1 MNNFW
6 ITLRMEFRGLF
17 ELGSNPSKRHWG
29 LFALNLVFDGIIY
42 FVFLAAMYFISK
54 MILLGSLPMQ
64 YEFLV
69 VATVISMLVQLGT
82 STGRLIKV
90 LYHDVDNELLLRFPI
105 GGTELF
111 LSKATFV
118 YLNNLI
124 ISVLFTLPFYIFYGI
139 FMNMDVGFYFS
150 AVAISMLVSLVPFFF
165 ANLIAVPVM
174 HVNNQMKNKFALNLA
189 VIIILLVVSFSIYML
204 VLQGILHY
212 YETQEAASL
221 FSDDFLLR
229 VKAIASALIPASYY
243 ANILHGEKV
252 WFSIIM
258 TTLITLVSGAV
269 SLYMAS
275 KYYYPT
281 LLKSIEKGKEAFTK
295 KVKNKVRSIFG
306 TILHTETLIIFRS
319 FSYAFQYLAM
329 AIAAPFM
336 VYFCNNLAVAIGD
349 SSVGGAIIPGLTMM
363 VVLIFDTIIISF
375 ASTTISRNGQY
386 FYLTKIFPITFKFQ
400 IFSKMALYFFVAA
413 ASSLV
418 SCLTTWLIFGGEKF
432 GNYIGVLDVLG
443 IFSISALIII
453 SQTCIAI
460 LADLKSPNFD
470 VNGEGELVQ
479 ANKNVSNSMILG
491 IAISVIYGIIAMV
504 FTYLPMGS
512 LNMGIKGVYI
522 VLTAIS
528 LGIAAIT
535 VSILYFRVDKLYDK
549 LVG

>member
-6 ITLRMEFRGLF
+6 ITLKMEFRGMF
-17 ELGSNPSKRHWG
+17 ELGSNPTKRHWG

-42 FVFLAAMYFISK
+42 FVFLLAMYFVSK
-54 MILLGSLPMQ
+54 MILLGTLPMQ

-69 VATVISMLVQLGT
+69 VATVLSMVVQLGT
-82 STGRLIKV
+82 STSRLIKV

-124 ISVLFTLPFYIFYGI
+124 VSVVFTLPFYIYYGI
-139 FMNMDVGFYFS
+139 FMNMGVGFYFS
-150 AVAISMLVSLVPFFF
+150 AVAISMLISLVPFFF

-174 HVNNQMKNKFALNLA
+174 HVSNQMKNKFAFNLA
-189 VIIILLVVSFSIYML
+189 AIIILLVVSFSIYML
-204 VLQGILHY
+204 VLRGILQY
-212 YETQEAASL
+212 YETQETASL
-221 FSDDFLLR
+221 FTDDFLLK
-229 VKAIASALIPASYY
+229 VKSIASAFIPSSYY
-243 ANILHGEKV
+243 ANILYGEKI
-252 WFSIIM
+252 WFSIGM
-258 TTLITLVSGAV
+258 TTLITTVSGAV
-269 SLYMAS
+269 SLFMAS

-295 KVKNKVRSIFG
+295 KTKSRVRSVFG
-306 TILHTETLIIFRS
+306 TILHTESLIIFRS
-319 FSYAFQYLAM
+319 LSYAFQYLAM

-349 SSVGGAIIPGLTMM
+349 ASVGGAIIPGLTMM

-386 FYLTKIFPITFKFQ
+386 FYLTKIFPVTYKYQ
-400 IFSKMALYFFVAA
+400 IFAKMALYFFVAA

-418 SCLTTWLIFGGEKF
+418 SCITTWIIFGGEKY
-432 GNYIGVLDVLG
+432 GNYIGILDVLG
-443 IFSISALIII
+443 IFSISALVIVM
-453 SQTCIAI
+453 QTCIAI

-470 VNGEGELVQ
+470 VNNEGDLVQ

-491 IAISVIYGIIAMV
+491 IAISIIYGIVAMV
-504 FTYLPMGS
+504 FTYLPMGV

-522 VLTAIS
+522 VLTVVSLGLAAIS
-528 LGIAAIT
+528 VL
-535 VSILYFRVDKLYDK
+535 VLYLRVDKLYDK